1 MTIDKWD
8 KQSRP
13 LTLNK
18 LRKHSPFSFAMLQKY
33 ILDYRWSKMETSL
46 AFPTYFPCFDE
57 MSCSSDEETVKR
69 LNFAL
74 DAKKRHRRKFTARA
88 SLDQQ
93 EPLRSNSSGH
103 SVVASSRQ
111 HGCVNRRGATQN
123 RASENFIAS
132 SIKTTCYE
140 RTEQLETFFSGFQ
153 VFLHLHSFWLLS
165 NPRYFFVPLI
175 TSNSAVALW
184 LRGARPLWSIT

>member
-13 LTLNK
+13 LTFNK

-33 ILDYRWSKMETSL
+33 ILDSRL
-46 AFPTYFPCFDE
+46 
-57 MSCSSDEETVKR
+57 SCGAKWKQVLHFRRIFHVLMKWVAPLTKKLLRGWNLR
-69 LNFAL
+69 LTQ
-74 DAKKRHRRKFTARA
+74 KKRHRRKFTARA

-103 SVVASSRQ
+103 STVASSRQ

-140 RTEQLETFFSGFQ
+140 RTEQL
-153 VFLHLHSFWLLS
+153 
-165 NPRYFFVPLI
+165 
-175 TSNSAVALW
+175 
-184 LRGARPLWSIT
+184 